1 MAQLGDLIVS
11 GKARFLNKISGNIDS
26 ADKVNN
32 KLTLT
37 VSGDGIVAYDYDGS
51 SPVSVNIGSVTPAE
65 HTHGNI
71 QNGGTLQTNDI
82 TIASGDKLVVTDSS
96 DSSRIART
104 SLSFDGSTTTQCL
117 TKKGTWATFGTS
129 NLTIGTTSTTA
140 MAGNTAVNNVTQ
152 TATSTNAT
160 YELLF
165 SGTAD
170 NTTRNEGARK
180 TSGLTFN
187 PSTGALNVS
196 GSLNFASTSLTSSM
210 NAQGLT
216 VTQTGNSTTS
226 IAYGTIGIS
235 DRSDSISMSS
245 SDITLSSKWDGTNTS
260 LKTAVT
266 GAKGTVTQTA
276 TDSTN
281 TNYEILFSSTAD
293 NTTRTEGARKTQYL
307 NFNPSTHTL
316 TTYDSSYAT
325 MLMPNAY
332 YTTDT
337 TTMSKIAAIG
347 INSGSAMIQL
357 GDSGGGIGAS
367 TTDIVLSGTDNTWD
381 GTNTSLKT
389 AIKDKV
395 SKSSGTTVDNPI
407 SGAIA
412 ITDNF
417 FSKASSVDLSK
428 SNNNLSSDYFGLVDF
443 RDKNKKRFGYI
454 QYGVR
459 TSGGTD
465 ASLRAVNFPAGGTT
479 EYTNSLTL
487 VTSKA
492 GAYTY
497 SVTNATN
504 FRTAIGAAAASSIK
518 TKENISDLTED
529 EALKLLEIRP
539 VSFDY
544 KQGFDIDNKY
554 ERNYGVIAEETL
566 DIIPSVVNVPTTEGW
581 EFDETKGTNQELITV
596 DYAKFVPYLIK
607 LVQMQ
612 QQEIDELKKR

>member
-51 SPVSVNIGSVTPAE
+51 SPVSVNIGGVTPAE

-104 SLSFDGSTTTQCL
+104 SLSFDGSTATQCL

-140 MAGNTAVNNVTQ
+140 MAGNTAVNNVAQ
-152 TATSTNAT
+152 TATDSTNAT

-210 NAQGLT
+210 DAQGLT

-316 TTYDSSYAT
+316 TTYDSSCVS
-325 MLMPNAY
+325 MLMPNSYCA
-332 YTTDT
+332 TDT
-337 TTMSKIAAIG
+337 ATMSKVAAIG
-347 INSGSAMIQL
+347 IPDGSAVMQL
-357 GDSGGGIGAS
+357 SDSDGQIWVT
-367 TTDIVLSGTDNTWD
+367 TTDIGLLGTTWD
-381 GTNTSLKT
+381 GSNSNLK
-389 AIKDKV
+389 
-395 SKSSGTTVDNPI
+395 S
-407 SGAIA
+407 A
-412 ITDNF
+412 ITALANRNWYTYVE
-417 FSKASSVDLSK
+417 FSDKNNVAANTVTNLGTWKPTVGGVYLIQYVARFSANASGYRRIYIASSATT
-428 SNNNLSSDYFGLVDF
+428 SDGLDRFARVSVQACNGDHTYIELVAIETLTADTTYYF
-443 RDKNKKRFGYI
+443 NAI
-454 QYGVR
+454 HN
-459 TSGGTD
+459 
-465 ASLRAVNFPAGGTT
+465 ASAAVN
-479 EYTNSLTL
+479 
-487 VTSKA
+487 
-492 GAYTY
+492 
-497 SVTNATN
+497 
-504 FRTAIGAAAASSIK
+504 
-518 TKENISDLTED
+518 ISYPG
-529 EALKLLEIRP
+529 LKIMRIR
-539 VSFDY
+539 
-544 KQGFDIDNKY
+544 
-554 ERNYGVIAEETL
+554 
-566 DIIPSVVNVPTTEGW
+566 
-581 EFDETKGTNQELITV
+581 
-596 DYAKFVPYLIK
+596 
-607 LVQMQ
+607 
-612 QQEIDELKKR
+612 